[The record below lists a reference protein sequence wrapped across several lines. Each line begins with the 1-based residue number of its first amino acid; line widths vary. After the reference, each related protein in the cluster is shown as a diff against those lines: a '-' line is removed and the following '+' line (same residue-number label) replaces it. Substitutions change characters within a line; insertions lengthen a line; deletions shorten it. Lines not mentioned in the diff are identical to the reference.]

1 MLDNLYKEI
10 DNCKNCELY
19 NLEYNKLNT
28 NNLCYGK
35 LLTNHKIKNINSKKI
50 LLIGMNPSYRRFD
63 QKRMTFE
70 GVSPSDNLNDIKT
83 SGDFFWFV
91 LKQSKFVNYDI
102 YITNLVKCSTDYNEM
117 LKDVYVNSCKFLLLK
132 EINIIKPDYIICL
145 GKFVSMHIKRFRL
158 NNKIFYINHPSFYFR
173 FKSEKSVELEL
184 KEFNDLYNIIEND
197 KNTLGS
203 FIK

>member
-1 MLDNLYKEI
+1 MLNNLYKEI

-19 NLEYNKLNT
+19 NLEYNKLNV
-28 NNLCYGK
+28 NNPCYGK
-35 LLTNHKIKNINSKKI
+35 LLTNNKIKNINSKKI

-63 QKRMTFE
+63 SKRMAFE
-70 GVSPSDNLNDIKT
+70 GVSPSNNLNDIKT

-91 LKQSKFVNYDI
+91 IKQSKFVNYNV
-102 YITNLVKCSTDYNEM
+102 YITNLVKCSTNYNEM

-145 GKFVSMHIKRFRL
+145 GKFVATHIKRFKL